1 MRGDGAPRS
10 RGCGGRPG
18 AASYNGVVDIHQM
31 QVRYDPNADRII
43 WQVRT
48 RGDELF
54 SVWLTRRMVQRLWPP
69 FQKLVTSV
77 EIATQVAPT
86 TTVLPEAREM
96 LAQAARERPLPTADF
111 KTPFNPE
118 PATEPLGAEPLLPTT
133 IDLGH
138 GDHGKGLAIRLREAA
153 GRSLELRL
161 NDDLATAL
169 LRLLDKALQASEWGL
184 VAPAAAAAAPA
195 EVRPAP
201 SSLN

>member
-1 MRGDGAPRS
+1 MRGGGAPRS
-10 RGCGGRPG
+10 RGARGTPS

-31 QVRYDPNADRII
+31 QVRYDPNADRIS

-48 RGDELF
+48 RGGELF

-69 FQKLVTSV
+69 FSQLVTSAAM
-77 EIATQVAPT
+77 ATQVAPT

-96 LAQAARERPLPTADF
+96 LAQAARERPLPSADF
-111 KTPFNPE
+111 KTPFNAE
-118 PATEPLGAEPLLPTT
+118 PAAEPLGAEPLLPST

-138 GDHGKGLAIRLREAA
+138 GDGGKGLAIRVREAN

-169 LRLLDKALQASEWGL
+169 MRLLDKALQASDWGL
-184 VAPAAAAAAPA
+184 VAAPAAAPEPA
-195 EVRPAP
+195 VPRPAP

>member
-1 MRGDGAPRS
+1 M
-10 RGCGGRPG
+10 PG
-18 AASYNGVVDIHQM
+18 TASYNGLVDIHQM

-48 RGDELF
+48 RGGELF

-69 FQKLVTSV
+69 FQQLVTTAG
-77 EIATQVAPT
+77 IATQVAPT

-96 LAQAARERPLPTADF
+96 LAQAARERPLPSADF
-111 KTPFNPE
+111 KTPFNPQ
-118 PATEPLGAEPLLPTT
+118 PAAEPLGAEPLLPTT

-138 GDHGKGLAIRLREAA
+138 GDGGKGLAIRVREAN

-169 LRLLDKALQASEWGL
+169 MRLLDKAMAASEWGL
-184 VAPAAAAAAPA
+184 AAPPVA
-195 EVRPAP
+195 ASADAAPRPAP